1 MMLLV
6 TLWAFYFFLHSL
18 LANELL
24 KDRLTSAFRLSKQ
37 GYRRFYNILNLL
49 SLPAILLLHYISP
62 SSNLFP
68 GTSVFMA
75 TGLLLVVAGLW
86 LMILAA
92 KSYDL
97 PTFLGL
103 GVETSMPLQVNGLHQ
118 YMRHPL
124 YSGTL
129 LLCLGICMALPQL
142 KNWYVLLLMF
152 VYLLIGI
159 WLEEKKL
166 IRHFGD
172 AYVQYKK
179 RVKRLIP
186 GVL

>member
-1 MMLLV
+1 MLFLLG
-6 TLWAFYFFLHSL
+6 TWFLYFFLHSF
-18 LANELL
+18 LAAETV
-24 KDRLTSAFRLSKQ
+24 KRRLSNAFRLSEKS
-37 GYRRFYNILNLL
+37 YRRLYNLLNLL
-49 SLPAILLLHYISP
+49 SLPAILLLHYRLP
-62 SSNLFP
+62 SDRLFA
-68 GTSVFMA
+68 GNSFFSA
-75 TGLLLVVAGLW
+75 TGLLLAIAGLW
-86 LMILAA
+86 MMWQAA

-97 PTFLGL
+97 PSFFGFTN
-103 GVETSMPLQVNGLHQ
+103 ETRMQLQIKGLHK
-118 YMRHPL
+118 YVRHPL

-129 LLCLGICMALPQL
+129 LLCLGICLRFPQT

-166 IRHFGD
+166 VYYFGD
-172 AYVQYKK
+172 EYLQYQK

>member
-1 MMLLV
+1 MILLL
-6 TLWAFYFFLHSL
+6 TIWAFYFFLHSF
-18 LANELL
+18 LANETV
-24 KDRLTSAFRLSKQ
+24 KDGLTSAFGLSKQ
-37 GYRRFYNILNLL
+37 GYRRWYNLLNLL
-49 SLPAILLLHYISP
+49 GLPVILLLHYHTP
-62 SSNLFP
+62 SADLFASNSFFLA
-68 GTSVFMA
+68 M
-75 TGLLLVVAGLW
+75 GLLLTIAGLC
-86 LMILAA
+86 LMLLAA

-97 PTFLGL
+97 LAFFGF
-103 GVETSMPLQVNGLHQ
+103 GAETKMPLQVNGLHR

-129 LLCLGICMALPQL
+129 LLCIGICMALPQL
-142 KNWYVLLLMF
+142 KNWYVLILMV

-179 RVKRLIP
+179 SVKRLIP